1 MKIYIVI
8 PAFNEAN
15 HINKVIKDLQDNGYE
30 NIVVVDDG
38 STDGTYQLVKNQ
50 QVKVLQHVVNRG
62 MGAAL
67 QTGNS
72 FALSQGADVIV
83 HFDADGQML
92 ASDIKTMI
100 EPIIN
105 NEVDITLGSRFL
117 STKDEMPWSKKFL
130 IHPLAKII
138 NYFFTRLWL
147 SDAHNGFRAL
157 SAQAANKIIITQD
170 RMAHNTEIVEK
181 IKKYKL
187 RYKEIPVIIKYYEY
201 GQSIGGGFKILRDL
215 LIGKLIR

>member
-8 PAFNEAN
+8 PAFNEAD
-15 HINKVIKDLQDNGYE
+15 HITKVITDLKNHGYE

-38 STDGTYQLVKNQ
+38 STDGTFEQAKKN

-67 QTGNS
+67 QTGND
-72 FALSQGADVIV
+72 FALKQGAEVIV

-92 ASDIKTMI
+92 ASDIKNMVD
-100 EPIIN
+100 PIIK
-105 NEVDITLGSRFL
+105 EKIDITLGSRFL
-117 STKDEMPWSKKFL
+117 SSKGEMPLSKKYI
-130 IHPLAKII
+130 IHPLAKVI

-147 SDAHNGFRAL
+147 SDVHNGFRAL
-157 SAQAANKIIITQD
+157 SAQAAKKIIITQD

-181 IKKYKL
+181 IKKYHLKY
-187 RYKEIPVIIKYYEY
+187 REVPVTIKYYEY
-201 GQSIGGGFKILRDL
+201 GQSIGGGLKILRDL

>member
-8 PAFNEAN
+8 PAFNEAQ
-15 HINKVIKDLQDNGYE
+15 HINKVIKDLKDNGYE

-38 STDGTYQLVKNQ
+38 SVDQTYK
-50 QVKVLQHVVNRG
+50 QVKDTQVQVLQHVVNRG

-72 FALSQGADVIV
+72 FALLQGAEVIV

-92 ASDIKTMI
+92 ASDIKAMV
-100 EPIIN
+100 EPLIN
-105 NEVDITLGSRFL
+105 SQVDVTLGSRFL
-117 STKDEMPWSKKFL
+117 SARDEMPWSKKYL
-130 IHPLAKII
+130 IQPLAKII

-147 SDAHNGFRAL
+147 TDAHNGFRAL
-157 SAQAANKIIITQD
+157 SASAAEKIQITQD

-181 IKKYKL
+181 IKKYNLK
-187 RYKEIPVIIKYYEY
+187 YKEIPVTIKYFEY

-215 LIGKLIR
+215 LLGKLIR